1 MSHSDPRG
9 LLALLSVPRRKIRH
23 HLAWQLGALIA
34 LMVAGLLL
42 GVVIGVDALLTYRS
56 TSEQRFAAQQQ
67 TRIAYQLR
75 GDVLAYTGSLLDMV
89 WTHVNLTDELD
100 ARQRAFER
108 NLAAARTN
116 SGASAAPLLDELK
129 TQFDAYQQ
137 VGARMAELSLTGRD
151 TEVVILWIRG
161 KNQAERAYGV
171 ADQYFASQELRATQ
185 AEQAA
190 LAQGRITLFT
200 LLGTLAAI
208 FVIGTSVV
216 VLLSRGI
223 LTQLRLMTT
232 AAQQVTSAQPMQLP
246 VTSEDERGMLQ
257 RTFNQMVAE
266 LIVQRQAAAAG
277 SADLERK
284 VADRTAAL
292 QVALAEQ
299 QTLSRTVRELTTPV
313 IPVLEGMLVLPL
325 VGALDAERMEDVQA
339 RALLAIERER
349 AHTLILD
356 VTGLPGLDNDAA
368 TALIALVAQA
378 KLLGARCIVVGL
390 RPAVAEALV
399 SLALPLDELETL
411 SSLQTAVAAAIQ
423 SSSPRR

>member
-137 VGARMAELSLTGRD
+137 VGARMAELSLTGRN